1 MLDDPNLKGAVK
13 NPAQDSGS
21 KAGYNEHEPPE
32 AQSSAGGKP
41 GFIRRH
47 PLAILAGLVV
57 AALLAVGGYFYW
69 QTNIYPFEST
79 DDAFVASRPFPVAAR
94 VAGYVVEGEV
104 DGNQHVNTG
113 DLLFRI
119 DARDYQAAVEQMQAE
134 INSATSAIGS
144 YDAQIA
150 AQRAQIDQAR
160 AEVAQAEAA
169 VGFAREN
176 AERYGDLETRGV
188 GTVQQ
193 AQQATATL
201 REEQAKL
208 NSANA
213 AVIAAERQ
221 VAALQAQRTSAV
233 ADLARAK
240 AQMVQAQLN
249 LSYTNITA
257 AQPGWVVQLSGAVGE
272 FAQAGQS
279 LAMFV
284 PDDIW
289 VTANFKETAI
299 SDLRPGQPVDIH
311 IDAYPNHKIT
321 GHVNSVQPGSGTAFS
336 LLPPQN
342 ATGNY
347 VKVVQRVP
355 VKIVVDKWPEDIT
368 IGPGLSVVPTVRVR

>member
-1 MLDDPNLKGAVK
+1 MPDDQNRKGAVK

-21 KAGYNEHEPPE
+21 AAGYREQGPSDARSGAAEK
-32 AQSSAGGKP
+32 S

-47 PLAILAGLVV
+47 ARAIGIGLV
-57 AALLAVGGYFYW
+57 AAVLLTAGGYFYW

-94 VAGYVVEGEV
+94 VTGYVVEGAV
-104 DGNQHVNTG
+104 DGNQRVNTG

-119 DARDYQAAVEQMQAE
+119 DARDYQAAVEQTQAE
-134 INSATSAIGS
+134 IDSATSAIGS

-150 AQRAQIDQAR
+150 AQRAQTEQAK

-169 VGFAREN
+169 VGFAKEN
-176 AERYGDLETRGV
+176 AERYGDLEARGV

-193 AQQATATL
+193 AQQSAATL
-201 REEQAKL
+201 REEQARL

-240 AQMVQAQLN
+240 AQMIQAQLN
-249 LSYTNITA
+249 LSYTNVTA
-257 AQPGWVVQLSGAVGE
+257 AQPGWVVQVSGAVGE

-299 SDLRPGQPVDIH
+299 NDLRPGQPVDILV
-311 IDAYPNHKIT
+311 DAYPNHKIT

-355 VKIVVDKWPEDIT
+355 VKIVVDKWPEDII